1 VTGLYRKTVLPNGIV
16 VLTEQMPQVRSVSIG
31 VWVKVG
37 SRVEK
42 GERAGISHF
51 IEHLLF
57 KGTESRSA
65 EEIAQAIDSV
75 GGTLDAFTSRENTCL
90 YAKVLGEHL
99 PLAVDLLSDL
109 LLHPRLASEDIE
121 KERRVV
127 LEEIKMV
134 EDDPDDLI
142 HDLFAMQL
150 WRDHPLGRPVL
161 GFRDTLQAITQQDIL
176 DHLRDFYQ
184 PDRVIVAAAGDL
196 EHERVTDLVAA
207 AFGRRAGRAIAANGS
222 SPTPYHTV
230 HHAERDSAQMHLVLG
245 AEGLPYNH
253 TNRYAFYL
261 LNAIL
266 GSSMSSRLF
275 QEVREKRGLAY
286 SIYSYQAS
294 YHDSGLLAVYAGTSA
309 ESYPQVVDLIR
320 AEFIRLGQGPVDLA
334 EFHRAK
340 AQLKGNLLLG
350 LESTSSRMTRLAK
363 TEIYFQRYFDLDEI
377 IRGIDG
383 VSAETFAELNRSLFE
398 PERYALTTIGRLN

>member
-1 VTGLYRKTVLPNGIV
+1 MV

-31 VWVKVG
+31 LWVKVG
-37 SRVEK
+37 SRYEQA
-42 GERAGISHF
+42 ERAGISHF

-65 EEIAQAIDSV
+65 EEIAQAVDSV

-90 YAKVLGEHL
+90 YAKVLGEDL

-109 LLHPRLASEDIE
+109 MLHPRLDPEDIE

-142 HDLFAMQL
+142 HDLFAQQL

-161 GFRDTLQAITQQDIL
+161 GSRQTLQALTRQDIL

-196 EHERVTDLVAA
+196 DHGQVAGLTWS
-207 AFGRRAGRAIAANGS
+207 AFRGWHGRAVTTNGS
-222 SPTPYHTV
+222 SPISYHTV
-230 HHAERDSAQMHLVLG
+230 HHADRDSAQLHLVIG

-294 YHDSGLLAVYAGTSA
+294 YQDSGLLAVYAGTSA
-309 ESYPQVVDLIR
+309 EAYPQVVDLIR
-320 AEFIRLGQGPVDLA
+320 AEFGRLRQGPVDLE

-340 AQLKGNLLLG
+340 AQLKGSLLLG

-377 IRGIDG
+377 IQGIDE
-383 VSAETFAELNRSLFE
+383 VSPETFAELNRSLFE
-398 PERYALTTIGRLN
+398 PERYALTTIGRLA

>member
-1 VTGLYRKTVLPNGIV
+1 MVI
-16 VLTEQMPQVRSVSIG
+16 LTERMPQVRSVSIG

-37 SRVEK
+37 SRFETA
-42 GERAGISHF
+42 ERAGISHF

-57 KGTESRSA
+57 KGTENRSA
-65 EEIAQAIDSV
+65 EEIARAIDGV
-75 GGTLDAFTSRENTCL
+75 GGTLDAFTSRETTCF
-90 YAKVLGEHL
+90 YAKILGEHL

-109 LLHPRLASEDIE
+109 VLHPRLDPGDLE

-142 HDLFAMQL
+142 HDLFTQQF
-150 WRDHPLGRPVL
+150 WPDHPLGRPVL
-161 GFRDTLQAITQQDIL
+161 GSRQTLQAITREDVL
-176 DHLRDFYQ
+176 DHLRNLYQ
-184 PDRVIVAAAGDL
+184 PDRIVIAAAGDL
-196 EHERVTDLVAA
+196 DHGKLTALVGA
-207 AFGRRAGRAIAANGS
+207 AFGGWRGRAVATNGS
-222 SPTPYHTV
+222 SPVSNLTV
-230 HHAERDSAQMHLVLG
+230 HHEDRDSAQLHLVLG
-245 AEGLPYNH
+245 AEGLPYKH
-253 TNRYAFYL
+253 PNRYAFYL

-275 QEVREKRGLAY
+275 QEIREKRGLAY

-294 YHDSGLLAVYAGTSA
+294 YHDSGLMAVYAGTSA

-320 AEFIRLGQGPVDLA
+320 AEFARLRTESVDLE
-334 EFHRAK
+334 EFQRAK
-340 AQLKGNLLLG
+340 EQLKGNLLLG

-363 TEIYFQRYFDLDEI
+363 AEIYFQRSFDLDEI

-383 VSAETFAELNRSLFE
+383 VKPQTFAELTQSLLT
-398 PERYALTTIGRLN
+398 PDRYALTTIGRLN

>member
-1 VTGLYRKTVLPNGIV
+1 VGRFRKEVLENGIV
-16 VLTEQMPQVRSVSIG
+16 ILTERMPQVRSVSIG
-31 VWVKVG
+31 VWVKIG
-37 SRVEK
+37 SRFERAQ
-42 GERAGISHF
+42 RAGISHF

-65 EEIAQAIDSV
+65 EDIARAIDSV
-75 GGTLDAFTSRENTCL
+75 GGTLDAFTSRENTCF

-109 LLHPRLASEDIE
+109 LLHPRLDPEDLE

-142 HDLFAMQL
+142 HDLFTQQF

-161 GFRDTLQAITQQDIL
+161 GSRQTLQTITREDVR
-176 DHLRDFYQ
+176 DHLHDFYQ

-196 EHERVTDLVAA
+196 NHAKVTALVRSALGGWRGQA
-207 AFGRRAGRAIAANGS
+207 VVSNGS
-222 SPTPYHTV
+222 SPVSSLTI
-230 HHAERDSAQMHLVLG
+230 HHEDRDSAQLHLVLG
-245 AEGLPYNH
+245 AEGLPYSH
-253 TNRYAFYL
+253 PSRYAFFL

-275 QEVREKRGLAY
+275 QEIREKRGLAY

-294 YHDSGLLAVYAGTSA
+294 YQDSGLMAVYAGTSA
-309 ESYPQVVDLIR
+309 ESYRQVVDLIR
-320 AEFIRLGQGPVDLA
+320 AEFARLRTEPVDLE
-334 EFHRAK
+334 EFQRAK
-340 AQLKGNLLLG
+340 EQLKGNLLLG

-363 TEIYFQRYFDLDEI
+363 AEIYFQRSFDLDEI

-383 VSAETFAELNRSLFE
+383 VTPQAFAELIRSLLT
-398 PERYALTTIGRLN
+398 PDRYALTTIGRLN

>member
-1 VTGLYRKTVLPNGIV
+1 M

-37 SRVEK
+37 SRNELA
-42 GERAGISHF
+42 ERAGISHF

-90 YAKVLGEHL
+90 YAKVLGEDL
-99 PLAVDLLSDL
+99 PLAVELLSDL
-109 LLHPRLASEDIE
+109 LLHPRLDPADIE

-142 HDLFAMQL
+142 HDIFAQQL

-161 GFRDTLQAITQQDIL
+161 GFRHTLQPLTRQDIRQ
-176 DHLRDFYQ
+176 HLHDFYQ
-184 PDRVIVAAAGDL
+184 PDNIIVAAAGDL
-196 EHERVTDLVAA
+196 DHGRVAELAWS
-207 AFGRRAGRAIAANGS
+207 AFGGWHGKAATANGS
-222 SPTPYHTV
+222 SPTSYHST
-230 HHAERDSAQMHLVLG
+230 HHEERDSAQLHLVLG

-253 TNRYAFYL
+253 SNRYAFYL

-275 QEVREKRGLAY
+275 QEIREKRGLAY

-294 YHDSGLLAVYAGTSA
+294 YQDSGLLAVYAGTSA
-309 ESYPQVVDLIR
+309 EAYPQVVDLIR
-320 AEFIRLGQGPVDLA
+320 AEFARLRQGPVDLT

-363 TEIYFQRYFDLDEI
+363 TEIYFGRYFDLDEI
-377 IRGIDG
+377 IQGIDG
-383 VSAETFAELNRSLFE
+383 VSPEAFADLNRSLFE
-398 PERYALTTIGRLN
+398 PDRYALTTIGHLA